1 MNRRRRDD
9 GRNNHATLGASR
21 ARVTIPIVGVARPG
35 GEQVLRICTG
45 QKVGKEVPPLA
56 RSIRRVI
63 AKLISLLS
71 FSRWP
76 GNESRSP
83 ANID

>member
-1 MNRRRRDD
+1 MDVIFTRRFV
-9 GRNNHATLGASR
+9 HR
-21 ARVTIPIVGVARPG
+21 ARVTIPIVGVGRS
-35 GEQVLRICTG
+35 GEQVLRARS
-45 QKVGKEVPPLA
+45 VFARGKMSGKRFFPSPA

-76 GNESRSP
+76 GNESRRP

>member
-1 MNRRRRDD
+1 MVD
-9 GRNNHATLGASR
+9 GRNNHATLRASR
-21 ARVTIPIVGVARPG
+21 AGDDPDCRRWSI
-35 GEQVLRICTG
+35 GEQVRLCTG
-45 QKVGKEVPPLA
+45 QKVGKEVLPLA

-76 GNESRSP
+76 GNESRRP